1 MTPIVYAF
9 ITLATSY
16 AQDMGRSM
24 RPPPLFPTNGW
35 GAVTNDCQVGLRL
48 PKFEYELGEPII
60 AFLYLR
66 NVGIEQIGYTSG
78 GTDADYEIIVRHADG
93 RIAEYTKQWQSVA
106 HGSEGFSSRG
116 ETLQPHKQELYP
128 GWLNVSERYKLDQPG
143 KYTITARRHLYL
155 SEKVSSGPDKG
166 KDVGAFD
173 VLSNPVT
180 ITVVAPG
187 PTKPEK

>member
-35 GAVTNDCQVGLRL
+35 GAVTN
-48 PKFEYELGEPII
+48 EPII